1 MRKNFV
7 LACAALLLCAPGF
20 AQTQKA
26 NYALAERF
34 SAKRVN
40 QMVFSTQIT
49 PNWFRDSDKF
59 WYSWRTPQ
67 GTRYYIV
74 DPVKGTRTEVFDMDR
89 LAMQVTEFVRY
100 PFEAK
105 HIPIRDLE
113 LKDDKAF
120 TFNIISGLQNDR
132 DTTYFRYEIAS
143 AKLDTVAKE
152 KEKYPRWASVAPN
165 GEFGVFAKGSNLW
178 VMDSTSLRK
187 AAKDEKDSTIVEH
200 RLTTDGIRQFGYGYG
215 NYSGDTEADS
225 TKRHYPGEL
234 VWSPDSKRFATM
246 KWDVRKLDDL
256 WVINSVSGKRPEL
269 ETYKYQMPGE
279 PGPKGYLYLF
289 TMNGSRDGA
298 SFKEIKSQAF
308 KDQEVSLQGARRTAK
323 DNYLDYW
330 KNEWLGDNTGFYM
343 VRQSRDLKRLDLCR
357 VDVDSDSTKT
367 IISERERTYV
377 EYRAPFLI
385 GGGKQIL
392 HWSERNG
399 WANIYLYN
407 SDGTLVR
414 NLTEGAFH
422 VEDIL
427 GVNEKEGYIL
437 LSACGVN
444 KDENPYQM
452 HTFRVPLTGGALQQ
466 LDMNDMD
473 VLSTASDDA
482 KFFVA
487 NYSRVDWTPAVALF
501 SATGKRIADLET
513 ADLSLLFEAGY
524 KFPERFKVKAADGV
538 TDLYGAM
545 YKPYDF
551 DSTKVYPICDY
562 VYPGPQVEA
571 NNISWSRGF
580 TRTDRLAQ
588 IGMIVITVGNRG
600 GHPNRSKWYHN
611 YGYGNL
617 RDYGLED
624 QKYAIQQLGARHP
637 FIDLDRVGIH
647 GHSGG
652 GFMSTAAILKYP
664 DFFKAAVS
672 CAGNHDNSIYNRWWS
687 EQHHGVLEKIDKGD
701 TTFVYSIQT
710 NPEIASN
717 LKGHL
722 MLVHGDI
729 DNNVHP
735 ANTIRVVNALIRANK
750 RFDMLILP
758 GQRHGFGDMNE
769 YFFWRMADYYAEWLI
784 GDSERWKPDIT
795 QMNNDYARHPTTSTG
810 SATGIPL
817 VTEPVQFTAFIAP
830 PPPGTI
836 MLKTVATEC
845 NSALLGNNNA

>member
-1 MRKNFV
+1 MRNNFV

-105 HIPIRDLE
+105 HLPIRDLR
-113 LKDDKAF
+113 LKDDKEF
-120 TFNIISGLQNDR
+120 TFSIISGLKNDR
-132 DTTYFRYEIAS
+132 DTTCFRYEIAT
-143 AKLDTVAKE
+143 ARLDTKE
-152 KEKYPRWASVAPN
+152 KDKYPRWASVAPN

-571 NNISWSRGF
+571 NNISWSKGF

-769 YFFWRMADYYAEWLI
+769 YFFWRLADYYAEWLI

-795 QMNNDYARHPTTSTG
+795 QMNND
-810 SATGIPL
+810 
-817 VTEPVQFTAFIAP
+817 
-830 PPPGTI
+830 
-836 MLKTVATEC
+836 
-845 NSALLGNNNA
+845 